1 MILPGS
7 HHRPM
12 SNPQFIRQFLESEG
26 STIVSVEFIKKDGTI
41 RRITFNPK
49 DRNEI
54 KGTGNPTD
62 NPYIFRVR
70 DLDIARKEGFSAW
83 RSFDSRRIVSIKSRK
98 IVYNFQ
104 EV

>member
-1 MILPGS
+1 MP
-7 HHRPM
+7 
-12 SNPQFIRQFLESEG
+12 NPQFIRQFLESEG
-26 STIVSVEFIKKDGTI
+26 STIVSVKFIKKDGTI

-70 DLDIARKEGFSAW
+70 DIDIARKEGFSAW